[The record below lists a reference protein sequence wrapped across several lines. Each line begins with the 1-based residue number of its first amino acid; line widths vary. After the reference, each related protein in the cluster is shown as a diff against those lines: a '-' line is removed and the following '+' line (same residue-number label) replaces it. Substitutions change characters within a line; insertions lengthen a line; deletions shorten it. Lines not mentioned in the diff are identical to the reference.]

1 MDNENKTYT
10 LEIEGTSGVIKVE
23 NLTMNGTN
31 YVSEAKVDT
40 TAWPPTFKLTAKDEE
55 GTVTEAVEHAKL
67 LQQVQYEWDGGKWYL
82 AFGVVSG
89 QEVKN
94 AEFQTG
100 IDETSETAMAGLM
113 AVTDLYET
121 LIDKGV
127 IN

>member
-40 TAWPPTFKLTAKDEE
+40 TAWPPTFKLTAKDEK

-82 AFGVVSG
+82 AFSEVSE
-89 QEVKN
+89 QEIKN
-94 AEFQTG
+94 AEFQANIEYLAMMAD
-100 IDETSETAMAGLM
+100 IDMDE
-113 AVTDLYET
+113 
-121 LIDKGV
+121 
-127 IN
+127 